1 MLSLRNLLVPRLFPV
16 IRGLHTTA
24 SLDAG
29 HSKWANIKH
38 TKALKDGQKSAM
50 FTRISRQ
57 IRLAVQEG
65 GPNPAL
71 NTTLRNVIDDALK
84 RSMPMASIKG
94 TIKKCETDKS
104 QLKKYTLEF
113 KALNKIY
120 MVGIIFTDNLT
131 GLKIQVATLLR
142 KAGAAY
148 ADSQHLFDSMGLIE
162 AIVPEDKIKL
172 PLDKLENVCTDD
184 AIECG
189 AEDVNITEQV
199 SGAVQFTCDPIELT
213 RISNKLVEHGYQIE
227 NSEHIFVPK
236 NEVSI
241 SEAERKAYNTFLTK
255 LSAIEGVEAIFDNL
269 EILE

>member
-1 MLSLRNLLVPRLFPV
+1 MMLSLRNLLTPV
-16 IRGLHTTA
+16 IRRGFHTTA
-24 SLDAG
+24 SLEAG

-38 TKALKDGQKSAM
+38 TKALKDGQKSAA

-65 GPNPAL
+65 GPNPDL

-84 RSMPMASIKG
+84 RNMPMANIKG
-94 TIKKCETDKS
+94 TIKKCETDKA

-120 MVGIIFTDNLT
+120 MVGVIFTDNLT
-131 GLKIQVATLLR
+131 GMKIQIATLLR

-148 ADSQHLFDSMGLIE
+148 ADSQHLFDSMGIIE
-162 AIVPEDKIKL
+162 AIVPESKKSL
-172 PLDKLENVCTDD
+172 PLDKLESVCTDD

-189 AEDVNITEQV
+189 AEEVDITEQI
-199 SGAVQFTCDPIELT
+199 SGAVQFICDPIELT

-236 NEVSI
+236 TEISI
-241 SEAERKAYNTFLTK
+241 NEAERKAYDLFLTK
-255 LSAIEGVEAIFDNL
+255 LSAIEGVEAVFDNL
-269 EILE
+269 ETLED